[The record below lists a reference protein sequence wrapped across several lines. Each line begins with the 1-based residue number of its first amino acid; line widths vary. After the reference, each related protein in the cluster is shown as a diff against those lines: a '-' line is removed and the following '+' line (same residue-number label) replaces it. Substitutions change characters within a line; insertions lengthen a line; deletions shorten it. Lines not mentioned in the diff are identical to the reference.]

1 MKPLIGVIPSR
12 ICNEATDSYQVRA
25 VNLAAITQN
34 GGTPLILPY
43 TEDPA
48 MAESYLSLVS
58 GLYFTGG
65 CDIQPELFDETPI
78 PTLGELC
85 PSRDA
90 FEILLYQKAAGM
102 DMPML
107 GICRGVQIMNVAAGG
122 SLYQDLGAQKPN
134 AMVHSPRGVGRA
146 LPSHTIQVDPGSRL
160 YTLMDAET
168 LAVNSFHHEAVKEPA
183 PGYRVTAWAP
193 DGVIEGIESTELTF
207 SLGVQWHPEDMLQS
221 APVFAELYK
230 ALIAAAAEYLRKQNA

>member
-1 MKPLIGVIPSR
+1 MNPLIGVIPSR
-12 ICNEATDSYQVRA
+12 ICNETTDSYQVRA
-25 VNLAAITQN
+25 VNIAAITQN

-48 MAESYLSLVS
+48 MAAGYLSLVS

-65 CDIQPELFDETPI
+65 CDIQPELFNETAI

-90 FEILLYQKAAGM
+90 FEILLYQQAASL

-122 SLYQDLGAQKPN
+122 SLYQDLGAQMPN
-134 AMVHSPRGVGRA
+134 AMVHSPKGVSRA

-160 YTLMDAET
+160 YALMGYET
-168 LAVNSFHHEAVKEPA
+168 LAVNSFHHEAVKATA
-183 PGYRVTAWAP
+183 PGYRATAWAP
-193 DGVIEGIESTELTF
+193 DQVIEGIESTELTF

-221 APVFAELYK
+221 APVFAALYK
-230 ALIAAAAEYLRKQNA
+230 AFIAAAAEYSRKRIA